1 MCLPPSTSRELDGV
15 GLVNREHAEY
25 LPDSLEPP
33 GLATSVGFKE
43 ENGSLLELA
52 TTFGPPW

>member
-1 MCLPPSTSRELDGV
+1 MSLLEHENLPPDSPLEV
-15 GLVNREHAEY
+15 PGLVTVA
-25 LPDSLEPP
+25 
-33 GLATSVGFKE
+33 SVGRVGGPSE